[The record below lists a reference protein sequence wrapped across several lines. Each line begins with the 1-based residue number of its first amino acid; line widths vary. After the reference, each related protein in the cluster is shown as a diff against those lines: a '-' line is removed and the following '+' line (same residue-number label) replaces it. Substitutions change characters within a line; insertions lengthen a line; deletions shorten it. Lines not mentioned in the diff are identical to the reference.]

1 MIGKIVR
8 FFVGSRDYC
17 VDANADLAADLLTH
31 SGANCGKI
39 IRDGDSLVFSLQ
51 YSDCAAMESIF
62 ASHGIHAERIG
73 ARGFLYFLERY
84 KKRIGIPI
92 GIFIFFLT
100 LWLSE
105 QFIWHINVV
114 GNENVPER
122 EILERL
128 ENLGCGVGTYIPS
141 IEFDEM
147 HQQFLLDSDD
157 IAWIAVNVRGT
168 HATVEVREMLPHD
181 IAPDD
186 SVPYNLVAAEDGIIE
201 YMEILRG
208 SRVAREEDLVRKGE
222 LLASGLEQMKHGL
235 RLVHARGKVM
245 AEVKRTVNIEVP
257 LETTVPTATGR
268 EFCEKYLNFF
278 GISMKLF
285 ENTGNLSEKCDKIE
299 RDKKLCFLGT
309 VEVPI
314 TVHET
319 VYREY
324 TDVPVTLTEEEARAE
339 AYRRLREETEAAT
352 EGCELVS
359 RNVNAGMR
367 DGSYIIEC
375 ELTVVTDIAKEVPI
389 YTTENLGEN

>member
-1 MIGKIVR
+1 MISKIVR
-8 FFVGSRDYC
+8 FFVGSCDYRISE
-17 VDANADLAADLLTH
+17 NTDLAADILTG

-39 IRDGDSLVFSLQ
+39 RYDGNEILFSLQ
-51 YSDCAAMESIF
+51 YSDCTAVESIF
-62 ASHGIHAERIG
+62 SVYGIHAERIG
-73 ARGFLYFLERY
+73 ARGFLYLLERY

-92 GIFIFFLT
+92 GIVIFFLT

-114 GNENVPER
+114 GNENVTER
-122 EILERL
+122 EILSRL

-141 IEFDEM
+141 IDFDEM

-168 HATVEVREMLPHD
+168 HATVEVREMLSHD

-186 SVPYNLVAAEDGIIE
+186 SVPYNLVAAEDGVIE

-245 AEVKRTVNIEVP
+245 AEVKRTLNIEVP
-257 LETTVPTATGR
+257 LETTVTTATGR
-268 EFCEKYLNFF
+268 EFSEKYLNFF

-285 ENTGNLSEKCDKIE
+285 ANTGNLSEKCDKIE

-319 VYREY
+319 VYLEY
-324 TDVPVTLTEEEARAE
+324 NDVPVTLTEEEARAE

-352 EGCELVS
+352 EGGELVS
-359 RNVNAGMR
+359 RQVNAGMR
-367 DGSYIIEC
+367 DGSYVIEC

-389 YTTENLGEN
+389 YTTGEN